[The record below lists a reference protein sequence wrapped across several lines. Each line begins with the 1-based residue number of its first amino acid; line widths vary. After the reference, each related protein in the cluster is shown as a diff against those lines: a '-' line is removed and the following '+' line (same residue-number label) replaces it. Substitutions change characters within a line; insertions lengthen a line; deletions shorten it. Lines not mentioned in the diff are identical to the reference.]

1 MQQFAKKPTKT
12 ESPGH
17 FKSEIPD
24 SIETV
29 HQAANTTILTK

>member
-12 ESPGH
+12 ESLGR
-17 FKSEIPD
+17 FKSKITD

-29 HQAANTTILTK
+29 HQAANTTIL